1 MSKMNFGDVWRVVL
15 IYVLML
21 VVGIAIVAKI
31 IIIQTVD
38 REELLESARKADI
51 RIVSVPAVRGNIF
64 SKNGTLLA
72 TTIPVFD
79 IHFDPVAVPQDRF
92 DREIGALSD
101 SLARMLKTHTK
112 SQFVNMFT
120 KARNNNKR
128 YVKVARKLKMDEYER
143 LKTFPIFKERLGN
156 GLIADKQ
163 LVRERPYGDIA
174 MRVIGYVNYN
184 DTLNP
189 VKVGLE
195 GAYDTCLSGRDGV
208 QMRRRINGGR
218 FIDVPASGNVT
229 PSNGKDIYTSIDA
242 KIQDVAEESLRRCLD
257 ENKAQQGC
265 VIMMDVKSGF
275 IEVMASLR
283 YNEKK
288 KKYEESYNFAIAENV
303 EPGSTFK
310 AITMTAL
317 LENDPNFNINRVLN
331 LGTTGKMRFHNRIMT
346 DSHVVGEGH
355 PTVKQCFW
363 ESSNIAFGYL
373 TTEAFESNPQRFI
386 DLIYKTKINEPL
398 NLDIKGEG
406 KPYIKSTS
414 SKLWSKVSLPWM
426 SIGYEETV
434 TPITLLT
441 YYNAIA
447 NNGRMVKPQFVKE
460 IRRGNEVVKTFDTI
474 VINEKIASDRT
485 IKTLQELLR
494 GVVENGTAKLLKTCA
509 FPVAGKTG
517 TAQIAQNGNYNKK
530 NYTASFVGYFPA
542 DDPKYTCIVV
552 ISNPMGGK
560 YYGASVSAPVFKEIA
575 EKVYAT
581 ELGITDETANYPA
594 NADKYTKASMA
605 WYEDVNEYCTMA
617 GVRMVDAELNSEWV
631 KVSHS
636 VNGGVAMKSVELDD
650 ETVPD
655 LTGMNVMDAVY
666 LIESMGWKVS
676 FSGRGLVE
684 SQSVKA
690 GTKLEKGKTISLKLK
705 V

>member
-1 MSKMNFGDVWRVVL
+1 MSKMNFSDVWRVLL

-21 VVGIAIVAKI
+21 VVGVAIVAKI
-31 IIIQTVD
+31 VVIQTVD

-51 RIVSVPAVRGNIF
+51 RVVTVPAVRGNIF

-79 IHFDPVAVPQDRF
+79 IYFDPVAVPEDRF
-92 DREIGALSD
+92 KNEIGALSD
-101 SLARMLKTHTK
+101 SLAKMLKTNTK
-112 SQFVNMFT
+112 SQFVNKFT
-120 KARNNNKR
+120 KARKENKR
-128 YVKVARKLKMDEYER
+128 YVKVAKKLKMDEYER
-143 LKTFPIFKERLGN
+143 IKTFPIFKERLGN
-156 GLIADKQ
+156 GLIAEKQ

-184 DTLNP
+184 DTLRP

-195 GAYDTCLSGRDGV
+195 GAYDTCLNGRDGL
-208 QMRRRINGGR
+208 QMRRRVNGGR
-218 FIDVPASGNVT
+218 FIDVPASTNVT
-229 PSNGKDIYTSIDA
+229 PRNGKDIYTSIDA
-242 KIQDVAEESLRRCLD
+242 KIQDVAEEALRRCLT
-257 ENKAQQGC
+257 ENEALQGC

-275 IEVMASLR
+275 VEVMASLK
-283 YNEKK
+283 YNQKK

-317 LENDPNFNINRVLN
+317 LENDPRFSIDRKLN
-331 LGTTGKMRFHNRIMT
+331 LGTTGKMKFHNRIMT
-346 DSHVVGEGH
+346 DSHVVGEGT
-355 PTVKQCFW
+355 PTVKQAFW

-373 TTEAFESNPQRFI
+373 TTEAFEDNPQKFI

-426 SIGYEETV
+426 SIGYELTV

-447 NNGRMVKPQFVKE
+447 NNGKMVKPQFVKE
-460 IRRGNEVVKTFDTI
+460 IRRGNEVVQRFDTI
-474 VINEKIASDRT
+474 VINEQIASPRT
-485 IKTLQELLR
+485 IKTLQSLLK
-494 GVVENGTAKLLKTCA
+494 GVVENGTAKLLSKCA
-509 FPVAGKTG
+509 FTVAGKTG
-517 TAQIAQNGNYNKK
+517 TAQIASNGSYNKK

-581 ELGITDETANYPA
+581 ELGIQDETSSYPA

-605 WYEDVNEYCTMA
+605 YYEDVNDYCTMA
-617 GVRMVDAELNSEWV
+617 GVRMVDGELSSEWV
-631 KVSHS
+631 KVSPS
-636 VNGGVAMKSVELDD
+636 VNGGVTIKSVDLDKD
-650 ETVPD
+650 VVPD

-666 LIESMGWKVS
+666 LLESMGWKVG

-690 GTKLEKGKTISLKLK
+690 GTELEKGKVIVLKLK
-705 V
+705 

>member
-331 LGTTGKMRFHNRIMT
+331 LGTTGKMRFHNRVMT

-355 PTVKQCFW
+355 PTIKQCFW

-631 KVSHS
+631 KVTHS

>member
-331 LGTTGKMRFHNRIMT
+331 LGTTGKMRFHNRVMT

-355 PTVKQCFW
+355 PTIKQCFW

-636 VNGGVAMKSVELDD
+636 LNGGVAMKSVELDD